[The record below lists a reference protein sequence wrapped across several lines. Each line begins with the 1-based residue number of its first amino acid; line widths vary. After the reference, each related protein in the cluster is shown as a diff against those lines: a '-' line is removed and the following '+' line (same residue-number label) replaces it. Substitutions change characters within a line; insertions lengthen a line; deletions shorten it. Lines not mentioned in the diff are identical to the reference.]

1 MISNDWQPIFYQSI
15 PIHNYLTCLC
25 NYLLIDFVSEVFII
39 KVTVKDNS
47 LN

>member
-25 NYLLIDFVSEVFII
+25 SYLLIDFVSEVFII